1 MKHLTQEQRY
11 TISQMLEHGYS
22 KNEIAKVIS
31 KNKTTVYR
39 EIKRNRDGRSGQYN
53 ARLAQRKYSQRM
65 AEKPKHIRFSKD
77 VMAHVLSHLKWELS
91 PEQIT
96 GLAKR
101 ENRVCVSHE
110 TIYQYIWEDK
120 KRGGNL
126 HTHLRRKGRRYRK
139 RGSAKDSRGIIAGRV
154 DISMRPKIV
163 DTRKRVGDLEID
175 TIIGQNHQGAIL
187 TINERK
193 SGFVWIK
200 KLNGKDAIELA
211 EKTVNTLK
219 PHQQWIRTITSDN
232 GKEFA
237 EHSQISS
244 NLNLSFYFARPFH
257 SWERGSN
264 ENLNGLIRQYIPKGS
279 SFKNITDEDIFWIQ
293 YKLNHRPRK
302 RFGYLSPYQKL
313 NLILKTKKVAF
324 VT

>member
-11 TISQMLEHGYS
+11 TISQLLEHGYS
-22 KNEIAKVIS
+22 VSVIASIIGKA
-31 KNKTTVYR
+31 KTTVYR
-39 EIKRNRDGRSGQYN
+39 ELERNCDARNGNYN
-53 ARLAQRKYSQRM
+53 AGLAQRKYSLRM
-65 AEKPKHIRFSKD
+65 VEKAKHTRFTPD
-77 VMAHVLSHLKWELS
+77 VKAYVISQLKWEYS
-91 PEQIT
+91 PEQIS

-101 ENRVCVSHE
+101 EKRFCVSHE

-120 KRGGNL
+120 KKGGDL
-126 HTHLRRKGRRYRK
+126 HKHLRRKGRRYRK

-211 EKTVNTLK
+211 EKAVNTLK
-219 PHQQWIRTITSDN
+219 PHQNWIRTITSDN

-237 EHSQISS
+237 EHTKISS
-244 NLNLSFYFARPFH
+244 DLNLGFYFARPYH

-302 RFGYLSPYQKL
+302 RFGYLTPHQKL
-313 NLILKTKKVAF
+313 LLILKNKKVAF